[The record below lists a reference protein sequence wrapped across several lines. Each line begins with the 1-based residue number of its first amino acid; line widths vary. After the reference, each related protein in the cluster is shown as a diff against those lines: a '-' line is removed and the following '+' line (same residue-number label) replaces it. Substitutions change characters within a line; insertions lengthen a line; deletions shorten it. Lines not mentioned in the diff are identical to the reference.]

1 MLKLSL
7 SFLVAPAPFSV
18 APAPFSVVPAPF
30 SVVPAEAG
38 TQNCAE
44 NSNKPVVLN
53 NVFLGPCLRRDDGER
68 GRGDEK
74 RKTHFNMEPV

>member
-7 SFLVAPAPFSV
+7 SFLVTPAPS
-18 APAPFSVVPAPF
+18 

-38 TQNCAE
+38 TQSCAE
-44 NSNKPVVLN
+44 NGNKPVVLN
-53 NVFLGPCLRRDDGER
+53 DVFLGPCLRRDDGKR
-68 GRGDEK
+68 GGGNEK